1 MIGKAFFALFFGI
14 TLALPGVMHA
24 ATLSVTPSSG
34 TFEVGDRV
42 TYKIVVSGEVPLNAV
57 TGSVTF
63 PSSLFAIDSVSKTGS
78 ILNFWVSEPTFV
90 RGAGTV
96 QFEGVSLSG
105 FSGGLGTVVTVTLRA
120 LKVGSGS
127 ITFQSGQILAND
139 GQGTDITGGLNGA
152 SFFIEPAKERPA
164 APKPVPKVETAAP
177 VIEREVEKPEV
188 VRKAPD
194 IRLSTHQGEPAIF
207 GFSDH
212 VDAEVLLTFVPLSG
226 QRLFVTGKTDVRGKF
241 VMPVPTALRD
251 GPYAVTA
258 ILVLSD
264 GSETESSEPLTV
276 QVGGGVGSAISDN
289 IVVFASLVALMAL
302 LPLFFY
308 YLWRKLG
315 PHHHAKDELRQEVR
329 EAQDTLHKSFALI
342 RQDVRKH
349 RKEHEGKREGAR
361 GGRDDVSDIEESLQ
375 DAEALIEKEIHDI
388 AMIDLD
394 EDK

>member
-1 MIGKAFFALFFGI
+1 MIGKAFFALVFGI
-14 TLALPGVMHA
+14 AIAVPAVGHA
-24 ATLSVTPSSG
+24 ATLSVTPSTG

-42 TYKIVVSGEVPLNAV
+42 TYKVVVSGDVPLNAV
-57 TGSVTF
+57 AGTVTF

-96 QFEGVSLSG
+96 QFEGVSLAG
-105 FSGGLGTVVTVTLRA
+105 FSGGVGTVVTVTLRA

-127 ITFQSGQILAND
+127 VTFQSGQILAND

-152 SFFIEPAKERPA
+152 TFLIQAAKERPTT
-164 APKPVPKVETAAP
+164 PKQVPKVEAVAP
-177 VIEREVEKPEV
+177 VVEREVETPEV
-188 VRKAPD
+188 VRKAPE

-212 VDAEVLLTFVPLSG
+212 VHAEVLLTFVPLSG

-241 VMPVPTALRD
+241 IMLVPTALRD

-258 ILVLSD
+258 VLVLAD
-264 GSETESSEPLTV
+264 GSKTETSEPLTV
-276 QVGGGVGSAISDN
+276 QVGGVTFGGMSDTAI
-289 IVVFASLVALMAL
+289 IFACLIALIAL

-315 PHHHAKDELRQEVR
+315 PHRPAREELRQEIR
-329 EAQDTLHKSFALI
+329 EAEDTLHKSFALI
-342 RQDVRKH
+342 RADVRQH
-349 RKEHEGKREGAR
+349 RKVAEGRKN
-361 GGRDDVSDIEESLQ
+361 GGRSVRDDVTDIEESLH

-388 AMIDLD
+388 ATIDID
-394 EDK
+394 DDK